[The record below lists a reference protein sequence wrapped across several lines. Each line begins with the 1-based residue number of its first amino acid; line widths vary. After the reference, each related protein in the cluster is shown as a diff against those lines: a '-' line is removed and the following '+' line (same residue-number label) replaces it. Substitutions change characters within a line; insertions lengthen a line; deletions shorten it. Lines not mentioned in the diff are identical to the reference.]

1 MNRNNKPLVRADH
14 LIDINEPDPTI
25 PIQVGTQ
32 SWYAWL
38 ANHNGF
44 TYEGETGHLTA
55 RRELRR
61 GIGYW
66 YGYRRRDGKLT
77 KTYLGKAEE
86 LSRERLERAAIL
98 LAGNF
103 PFQRLTGKSNSTDVN
118 TVPGSQSPA
127 IHHSAGSSGGMPFP
141 PLTKIKAPPLPQEII
156 PRPHLTKRI
165 CTPVTII
172 SAPCGFGKSTLL
184 NEWQHNYGMRVAW
197 ADLDASDNHPS
208 RFWITVVTALQM
220 VDPGLGQDWLSQL
233 RSSSPSALSKIV
245 VNITND
251 IIRMTDT
258 PHAPQSI
265 GLVLDN
271 YHHIRNTE
279 INTYIQAWL
288 EHLPPALKILISS
301 QTKPPLA
308 LGHLRAKGMVVE
320 LGADDL
326 RFTLEEGI
334 AFLKQHTDG
343 RYLTYSD
350 MQALGKRTGG
360 WITGLVFACHAL
372 TQPGDHSKFLEAFT
386 GSHPLLREYFTENV
400 LQRQPLDVQTFLL
413 KTSILERLTG
423 SLCDAVTG
431 QSGGDLL
438 LAQIWEKNLFLE
450 RLEQPG
456 WYRYHGLFAETLQSQ
471 LQERYHA
478 EIPSLH
484 RKAAK
489 WYRAQS
495 SPSDVIHHLLL
506 SKSWEKAAVLIEEV
520 ALSELE
526 KQGEDSRLLRWLQ
539 QLPETIIQEHKTLLV
554 IYIQLARLV
563 SPPKEVDDFLSRT
576 EMRFTSMPASK
587 KTSDLLSILTEI
599 KRIRRLWATDHR
611 VSLGFHT
618 NKDPDAFGQMLDG
631 ILRCHRDSRFDLVRA
646 EAMANEVYEA
656 AKARGHL
663 FSILMAG
670 GASANLAFSQGN
682 LRHSEAVAHTVLQ
695 RTSELRDKLPGPAS
709 IVLTALSGVYYER
722 NQLSQANQFLEQ
734 AVEVDPDPINT
745 DESITL
751 GILRAKIHSTLGD
764 HDTAFNTIQAVREL
778 YSNHPSN
785 VWLDQDLIAYQA
797 LFRLH
802 QGDPASAERHLG
814 GGWEIDKNP
823 FSAFIRASILI
834 AQNRNVAAEDIF
846 SHLLNQYP
854 YGFYWVPILRVR
866 AMLSIALF
874 NQQKVNQA
882 RQVMAEAARLAA
894 PEYFIRPFIS
904 ADPKI
909 ALLLSL
915 VLHTENL
922 TPGTQSFIKGVLTI
936 LGQANRTQKPSAQ
949 AESAMLAIAASISP
963 REQQILQSLSIG
975 LSNREIA
982 EEYCISS
989 STVKT
994 HLENIFRKLG
1004 VSNRTQAIAQAQAL
1018 GLIQISTKRT

>member
-1 MNRNNKPLVRADH
+1 MRRNNKPLVRVDH
-14 LIDINEPDPTI
+14 LIAINEPDPTI
-25 PIQVGTQ
+25 PIQVGTP
-32 SWYAWL
+32 SWYEWL
-38 ANHNGF
+38 ANLDGF
-44 TYEGETGHLTA
+44 KYEGGTGHLTA

-66 YGYRRRDGKLT
+66 YAYRRRDGKLT
-77 KTYLGKAEE
+77 KTYLGKTEE
-86 LSRERLERAAIL
+86 LSRERLERATIL

-103 PFQRLTGKSNSTDVN
+103 PFQRLTGKNNSTDVI

-127 IHHSAGSSGGMPFP
+127 ILHSAGVSEGMPFP
-141 PLTKIKAPPLPQEII
+141 PLTKIKPPALPQEII
-156 PRPHLTKRI
+156 SRPHLTKRI

-172 SAPCGFGKSTLL
+172 SAPSGFGKSTML
-184 NEWQHNYGMRVAW
+184 NEWQNKCGMRVAW
-197 ADLDASDNHPS
+197 ADLDAADNHPLG
-208 RFWITVVTALQM
+208 FWITVVTALQT
-220 VDPGLGQDWLSQL
+220 VNPGLGQDWLPQL

-271 YHHIRNTE
+271 YQHIRNTE
-279 INTYIQAWL
+279 INTSLQAWL
-288 EHLPPALKILISS
+288 EHLPTAFKLIIAS

-320 LGADDL
+320 LGAEDL

-334 AFLKQHTDG
+334 AFLKQHTNG
-343 RYLTYSD
+343 RYLTDSD
-350 MQALGKRTGG
+350 MQALVKRTGG

-372 TQPGDHSKFLEAFT
+372 TQPGDHSKFLETFS

-400 LQRQPLDVQTFLL
+400 VQRQPPDVQIFLL

-423 SLCDAVTG
+423 SLCDAVSG
-431 QSGGDLL
+431 KSGGDLL
-438 LAQIWEKNLFLE
+438 LAQLWEKNLFLE

-456 WYRYHGLFAETLQSQ
+456 WYRYHGLFAEMLRSQ
-471 LQERYHA
+471 LQERYHSK
-478 EIPSLH
+478 IPSLH

-489 WYRAQS
+489 WYRTQS
-495 SPSDVIHHLLL
+495 SPSEVIHHLLL

-526 KQGEDSRLLRWLQ
+526 KFGEDSRLLRWLR
-539 QLPETIIQEHKTLLV
+539 QLPETFIQEHKTLLV
-554 IYIQLARLV
+554 IYIQLASLAL
-563 SPPKEVDDFLSRT
+563 PPKEVDDFLSRT
-576 EMRFTSMPASK
+576 DMRFTSMPASK
-587 KTSDLLSILTEI
+587 KTSDLLRVLTEI
-599 KRIRRLWATDHR
+599 KRIRRLWTTDHR

-618 NKDPDAFGQMLDG
+618 DKDHDAFGQMLDG
-631 ILRCHRDSRFDLVRA
+631 ILRCHRNSRYDLVKA

-682 LRHSEAVAHTVLQ
+682 LRRSEQVAHTVLQ
-695 RTSELRDKLPGPAS
+695 QTTELRDKLPGPAS
-709 IVLTALSGVYYER
+709 IALTALSGVYYER

-751 GILRAKIHSTLGD
+751 GILRAKIHSIQGD
-764 HDTAFNTIQAVREL
+764 HDTAFNTIQAVREM
-778 YSNHPSN
+778 YSYHPSN

-802 QGDPASAERHLG
+802 QGDLTSAERHLG
-814 GGWEIDKNP
+814 GGWEIDNNP
-823 FSAFIRASILI
+823 FSVFVRASILVD
-834 AQNRNVAAEDIF
+834 QNRNVAAEDIL
-846 SHLLNQYP
+846 SHLLYRYP
-854 YGFYWVPILRVR
+854 HGFYWVPILRVR

-882 RQVMAEAARLAA
+882 RQVMAEAARIAA
-894 PEYFIRPFIS
+894 PEFFIRPFIS
-904 ADPKI
+904 ADPKN

-922 TPGTQSFIKGVLTI
+922 KPGTLSFINGVLTM
-936 LGQANRTQKPSAQ
+936 LGQVDGAQNASAQ
-949 AESAMLAIAASISP
+949 DGSAALAIAASISP

-982 EEYCISS
+982 EEYYISS

-1004 VSNRTQAIAQAQAL
+1004 VSNRMQAIAQAQAL